1 MIKYFSQILSK
12 FSVKQRMTALIILCV
27 VLIIVTLGSLLI
39 KTLDPGTKDLKV
51 RIDNQ
56 DKEIKRLNTNMD
68 SANNQIY
75 SLNQTIIKNQRECT
89 NQIVQ
94 REEEITK
101 MIDDI
106 INKKMMTKSLPK
118 LKMGGSSPKM
128 IIKDT
133 MPRVAMEI
141 YTPPIKNT
149 DNSIIDLLEL
159 KKKIKK
165 H

>member
-39 KTLDPGTKDLKV
+39 KTLDPSTKELKI

-56 DKEIKRLNTNMD
+56 DNEIKRLNSNMD
-68 SANNQIY
+68 SANSQIY

-94 REEEITK
+94 REQEITK

-106 INKKMMTKSLPK
+106 INKKLSTKKYTSPIVK
-118 LKMGGSSPKM
+118 SSPKM
-128 IIKDT
+128 MTKDST
-133 MPRVAMEI
+133 PRVAMEMYI
-141 YTPPIKNT
+141 PPTNNI
-149 DNSIIDLLEL
+149 DNSINDLLEL